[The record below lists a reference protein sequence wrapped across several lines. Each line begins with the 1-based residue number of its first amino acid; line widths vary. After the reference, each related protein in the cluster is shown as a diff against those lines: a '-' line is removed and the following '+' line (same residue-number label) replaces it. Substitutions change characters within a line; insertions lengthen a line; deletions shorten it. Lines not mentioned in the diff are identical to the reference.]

1 MDAVKRSAMRFLSRN
16 EIQKML
22 QGLGVDIK
30 QALLAKRK
38 MFEVNAKAFVKTTN
52 EKIEHVWN
60 IQQEQRQNLHL
71 KYSQQFLTLYRA
83 WDTDMRKAREQ
94 EEKLA
99 GMFREQRKILQQA
112 RAVQNQRLQKIKNLH
127 EQFLKSMQDL
137 EKDHEHLLTDEQSE
151 VREDMTKLR
160 NKIMMEAQQ
169 QALAIVQKSL
179 HSLLF

>member
-1 MDAVKRSAMRFLSRN
+1 MACLRKLQEALDGEPKRGVKPGKTLRAL
-16 EIQKML
+16 IL
-22 QGLGVDIK
+22 DIK

-38 MFEVNAKAFVKTTN
+38 MFEVNAKALVKTTN

-99 GMFREQRKILQQA
+99 
-112 RAVQNQRLQKIKNLH
+112 
-127 EQFLKSMQDL
+127 SMQDL
-137 EKDHEHLLTDEQSE
+137 EKAHEHLLTDEQSE
-151 VREDMTKLR
+151 VREDMTKLQ
-160 NKIMMEAQQ
+160 NKIMMEAVSGVYLILRTKEGCGHWGIL
-169 QALAIVQKSL
+169 LAKLYVTIT
-179 HSLLF
+179 